1 MSTKTSFRRIA
12 FAVVVT
18 LSLGILGTAPSN
30 AGTIIGETLTVDGS
44 STTATSS
51 ITQGETAVVSV
62 VSTFTPEVVN
72 DSLTVMT
79 SCAAPAGAD
88 CSPGGDGLYE
98 FYWTTTPDSTTNA
111 SAKKWNLATWANYD
125 DSFVITSDV
134 ANTATRFT
142 ASLRFRAP
150 ADLTAGVYTITV
162 FTKSSNNGATPAV
175 TATNKSVTWS
185 VTVAAQSTTVAGLN
199 TYVAPTAA
207 QALYWQNTFATSKD
221 SAVVAA
227 SGKNA
232 ITGAVTPAAAAFIF
246 ANAKNA
252 AGDTTTAA
260 GTNICSAGCT
270 ITATVTNGPGTL
282 GSSALV
288 AATSVKSTT
297 FTTDNNSATGPSSET
312 LTVYSDGTAGV
323 TTITFYNSA
332 GTSIGTATVTF
343 TGAPASATSVSF
355 SDTNVA
361 VGATPTL
368 RAVIKDAGG
377 NAIKTGTVYIY
388 ASDTKVVTS
397 GAGSTTQAQ
406 YNQVASPLRGS
417 GVACTDGY
425 STTLGYWSCP
435 LTVGDTGTASITIR
449 DSYSVA
455 GSTWSS
461 EAITITG
468 HGTAVN
474 SVTVAFDKASYTAG
488 EKATITITVKDTAD
502 RALGGATATF
512 AAMTSSMNLGSAI
525 YTAGAT
531 GGTTLSTTFTNYIPA
546 NTGTDSGTE
555 TRVVYMPS
563 NSGTT
568 TIAITYTP
576 VASGSQAVTA
586 TASAVVVNPAE
597 TAANAATAAA
607 EAASD
612 AAAEAIDAANAATD
626 AANLAAEAADAATVA
641 AEEARD
647 AADAATAAVEELAT
661 QVATLMAA
669 LKAQI
674 TTLANTVAKIAKK
687 VKA

>member
-62 VSTFTPEVVN
+62 VSTFTPESVL

-79 SCAAPAGAD
+79 SCAAPAGGD
-88 CSPGGDGLYE
+88 CSPSGDGLYE
-98 FYWTTTPDSTTNA
+98 FYWTASPDSTTNA
-111 SAKKWNLATWANYD
+111 SATTWNLATWANYD
-125 DSFVITSDV
+125 DSFTIASNVGS
-134 ANTATRFT
+134 TATRFT

-150 ADLTAGVYTITV
+150 ANLTTGAYTVTV
-162 FTKSSNNGATPAV
+162 FTKSSNGGATPAV
-175 TATNKSVTWS
+175 TATNKSVTWT
-185 VTVAAQSTTVAGLN
+185 VNVAAQSTTVASLN
-199 TYVAPTAA
+199 TYIAPTAA
-207 QALYWQNTFATSKD
+207 QAQYWQDKFATSKD

-232 ITGAVTPAAAAFIF
+232 ITGAVTPAAAAYIF

-282 GSSALV
+282 GSGSLV
-288 AATSVKSTT
+288 AATSLKSTT
-297 FTTDNNSATGPSSET
+297 FTTDNTKETGASSET

-323 TTITFYNSA
+323 TTITFYNSL
-332 GTSIGTATVTF
+332 GVSVGTASVTF

-361 VGATPTL
+361 VAATPTL
-368 RAVIKDAGG
+368 RAVIKDAAG
-377 NAIKTGTVYIY
+377 NAIRTGTVYIY

-397 GAGSTTQAQ
+397 GAGSTNATQYTQA
-406 YNQVASPLRGS
+406 VSPLRGS

-425 STTLGYWSCP
+425 STTLGLWSCP
-435 LTVGDTGTASITIR
+435 LTVGDTGTAEITIR

-461 EAITITG
+461 TAITLTG

-474 SVTVAFDKASYTAG
+474 SVTVAFDKATYAAG
-488 EKATITITVKDTAD
+488 EKATITITVKDTAG
-502 RALGGATATF
+502 RNLGGSTATF
-512 AAMTSSMNLGSAI
+512 TEMTSSMNLGSAI

-568 TIAITYTP
+568 TIAIKYTP
-576 VASGSQAVTA
+576 VASGSEAVTA

-626 AANLAAEAADAATVA
+626 ASNLAAEAADAATVA